1 MFNKNHENILGKN
14 PKKWNEIKELILKD
28 LNVEVI
34 HKNEYTT
41 KKIL

>member
-14 PKKWNEIKELILKD
+14 SKKLNEIKELIGKD

-34 HKNEYTT
+34 DKNEYIT
-41 KKIL
+41 KNIL

>member
-14 PKKWNEIKELILKD
+14 SKKWNEIKELIGKD

-34 HKNEYTT
+34 DKNEYIT
-41 KKIL
+41 KNIL

>member
-1 MFNKNHENILGKN
+1 MFNKNHENILDKN
-14 PKKWNEIKELILKD
+14 SKKWNEIKELIGKD

-34 HKNEYTT
+34 DKNEYIT

>member
-1 MFNKNHENILGKN
+1 MFNKNHENISGKN
-14 PKKWNEIKELILKD
+14 SEKQNEIKELIGKD

-34 HKNEYTT
+34 HKNEYIT

>member
-14 PKKWNEIKELILKD
+14 SGKQNEIKELIGKD

-34 HKNEYTT
+34 HKNEYMT

>member
-14 PKKWNEIKELILKD
+14 SKKWNEIKELIGKD

-34 HKNEYTT
+34 DKNEYIT